1 MHIDVEKTE
10 KKENDNGLQIL
21 SEGAFL
27 FSGIFM
33 RYFLNFNTIHG
44 TYNQFVASEP
54 PKYSCVFLYDFFY
67 FCLCFACLEFIY

>member
-27 FSGIFM
+27 FLDIFM

-44 TYNQFVASEP
+44 AYNQFVASKP
-54 PKYSCVFLYDFFY
+54 PKYLCVLFMIF
-67 FCLCFACLEFIY
+67 